1 MEFYGR
7 TFGSGQYFY
16 KEGEWLSEIVPFIG
30 EVGFPIVVTLIL
42 LYRIEAKLDQVIQA
56 IDQLPDRMRKVS

>member
-1 MEFYGR
+1 MAGR
-7 TFGSGQYFY
+7 LVPANIFKRG
-16 KEGEWLSEIVPFIG
+16 GERLGEIIPFIG